1 MIAKPSAAK
10 IQENSP
16 KLAASNELVM
26 TLFAYIT
33 WNASPEI
40 AQLGPLTLRWY
51 GLCFAIGFL
60 IGLWMVRRMFL
71 AEKAPEVWLDQCFIY
86 VVAGAV
92 LGARLG
98 HVFFYDWEYYAQHPG
113 EILKIWEGGLA
124 SHGGAIGIIIAMW
137 IFSRT
142 VSKKSILWILDK
154 IVVPTAL
161 AAGFIRIGNLMN
173 SEIVGKPT
181 NSSIG
186 FLFKNAAKDTW
197 VQCADCAQMA
207 ASCLKTGV
215 NTLGDEMCIVPRHPV
230 QIYESLSYFVIF
242 GILFYTYWKTDKRH
256 KSGYL
261 FGLFLV
267 LVWGIRILWENFK
280 MSQGGFEKAF
290 GNVLST
296 GQLLSIPFVLVGL
309 YFMFRKSR

>member
-1 MIAKPSAAK
+1 
-10 IQENSP
+10 
-16 KLAASNELVM
+16 
-26 TLFAYIT
+26 
-33 WNASPEI
+33 
-40 AQLGPLTLRWY
+40 
-51 GLCFAIGFL
+51 
-60 IGLWMVRRMFL
+60 MFL
-71 AEKAPEVWLDQCFIY
+71 AEKAPEAWLDQCFIF

-98 HVFFYDWEYYAQHPG
+98 HVFFYDWEYYSRHPD

-137 IFSRT
+137 IFSRM

-161 AAGFIRIGNLMN
+161 AGGFIRLGNLMN

-181 NSSIG
+181 SANIG

-197 VQCADCAQMA
+197 VLCSECTQMA
-207 ASCLKTGV
+207 AACLKTGV
-215 NTLGDEMCIVPRHPV
+215 NNLGDEMCIVPRHPV
-230 QIYESLSYFVIF
+230 QIYESLSYFAIF
-242 GILFYTYWKTDKRH
+242 GILYFTYWHTDKRQ
-256 KSGYL
+256 KQGYL

-267 LVWGIRILWENFK
+267 LIWGVRILWENFK

-309 YFMFRKSR
+309 YFINP